1 VNEATKLAEVAGRS
15 NFEIYRAKGTT
26 PEIRLGVFLV
36 LAGRRWRALIDEHL
50 RPVGQSAARMEALAA
65 IMNSPSVPS
74 QIDIAKRLRIEGP
87 TMTRMI
93 DSLTADGLVERRPAP
108 GDRRTKL
115 LVLTAKGE
123 AVLEQIF
130 AIVDP
135 LRDRLIAGL
144 TPEQVDGVTQFFAD
158 IIGKLDRGL
167 PEEAGDGA

>member
-1 VNEATKLAEVAGRS
+1 KRPVNDATKLAEVEGRS
-15 NFEIYRAKGTT
+15 NFEIYRAGGTT
-26 PEIRLGVFLV
+26 PEIRLGVYLV

-65 IMNSPSVPS
+65 IMNSPGLPS

-93 DSLTADGLVERRPAP
+93 DSLTAVGPGERRAAP

-115 LVLTAKGE
+115 LALTDKGE

-135 LRDRLIAGL
+135 LRERLISGL
-144 TPEQVDGVTQFFAD
+144 SPEQVEGMTHFF
-158 IIGKLDRGL
+158 
-167 PEEAGDGA
+167 